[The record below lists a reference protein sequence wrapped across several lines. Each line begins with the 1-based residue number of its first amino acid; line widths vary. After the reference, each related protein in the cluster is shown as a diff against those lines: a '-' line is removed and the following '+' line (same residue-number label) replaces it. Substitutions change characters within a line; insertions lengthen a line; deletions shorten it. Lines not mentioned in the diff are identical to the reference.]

1 MNSPGGAPTVGGDDR
16 PTTAGARPPRRF
28 TRPVDPGAP
37 PVFCSPPRA
46 PTKPPVKPLLSPIA
60 DPPSVSLHRIL
71 RRTEVFAELSDKELQ
86 VLSLELEWVSLPADE
101 TLFEKGDAGD
111 SLFVTVSGRLEAF
124 DPDAPPDQR
133 LWGRITPG
141 ELVGEMAIL
150 TGDSRRATV
159 RALRDSVLLRLT
171 KARFLQLVERNPR
184 MLLSLSRLLLER
196 IEEATAVDRKPPLR
210 PLIALAPVTRGAPI
224 DRLAAALAV
233 ELESFGRVLHI
244 RASDVKEVIGCDVS
258 EAELGTA
265 PHQKLI
271 RWLQDVESRHDAI
284 LLHAEADDSAWT
296 RLCIRQADT
305 VLLVADARGVAG
317 GTGASE
323 RLRQHGRSATGDRR
337 ELVLVHPD
345 ATKLPSGTRRWL
357 DAFPVDTHHHVRV
370 GVRADVRR
378 LARFLTGR
386 AVALALSGGAARGF
400 AHVGVIRAFEET
412 GVPADLVCGTSMG
425 ALFGGLLALGWSYE
439 RIAEAGNEVFVKNS
453 VFDVT
458 LPLVSALAGR
468 RLEKFLDACF
478 GDAQIEDLWLRY
490 FCMACNLSSAVPV
503 RLKRGSAAKAIR
515 CSSSVPGLFAPV
527 NRDGQLLVDGL
538 FLNNLPAELAKKE
551 ARGRTV
557 AVNVIQ
563 AADPKLWSP
572 LARGGGPMKQAARM
586 INPLKGQWVPPILE
600 LVMQCFFLSTIH
612 ASERVRKSVDLYI
625 EPRMERFGFLE
636 AKAFD
641 EAAQAGYEAAKPQL
655 EEWLARDPEVAR
667 L

>member
-1 MNSPGGAPTVGGDDR
+1 M
-16 PTTAGARPPRRF
+16 
-28 TRPVDPGAP
+28 
-37 PVFCSPPRA
+37 
-46 PTKPPVKPLLSPIA
+46 
-60 DPPSVSLHRIL
+60 
-71 RRTEVFAELSDKELQ
+71 
-86 VLSLELEWVSLPADE
+86 SLPADE
-101 TLFEKGDAGD
+101 TLFQKGDAGD

-124 DPDAPPDQR
+124 DPDAPIEQR
-133 LWGRITPG
+133 IWGRIMPG

-171 KARFLQLVERNPR
+171 KHRFLQLVERNPR

-196 IEEATAVDRKPPLR
+196 IEEATSLDRKAPLR
-210 PLIALAPVTRGAPI
+210 PLIALAPITRGAPVN
-224 DRLAAALAV
+224 ALARRLTA
-233 ELESFGRVLHI
+233 ELASFGPTLFV
-244 RASDVKEVIGCDVS
+244 RASDVKDAIGVDVA
-258 EAELGTA
+258 EAELGTG
-265 PHQKLI
+265 PHQRLV
-271 RWLQDVESRHDAI
+271 RWLQDEETRHEAI
-284 LLHAEADDSAWT
+284 LLLAGADDTPWT
-296 RLCIRQADT
+296 RLCVRQADA
-305 VLLVADARGVAG
+305 VLLVADTRDLPG
-317 GTGASE
+317 GTGAGE
-323 RLRQHGRSATGDRR
+323 LLRRQGRSATGDRR

-345 ATKLPSGTRRWL
+345 STSLPSGTRRWL
-357 DAFPVDTHHHVRV
+357 DAFPVDSHHHVRL
-370 GVRADVRR
+370 GERADIRR

-400 AHVGVIRAFEET
+400 AHVGVIRALEET
-412 GVPADLVCGTSMG
+412 GIPADLVCGTSMG

-439 RIAEAGNEVFVKNS
+439 RIAAAGHEAFVKS
-453 VFDVT
+453 SIFDIT
-458 LPLVSALAGR
+458 LPLVSALSGR
-468 RLEKFLDACF
+468 RLERFLDDCF

-490 FCMACNLSSAVPV
+490 FCMACNLSSAAPV
-503 RLKRGSAAKAIR
+503 KIRRGSAAKAIR

-563 AADPKLWSP
+563 AADPKFWSP
-572 LARGGGPMKQAARM
+572 LQRGGGPVSQAARM
-586 INPLKGQWVPPILE
+586 INPFKGQWVPPIME

-612 ASERVRKSVDLYI
+612 ASERVRKMVDLYI

-641 EAAQAGYEAAKPQL
+641 EAALAGYQAAKPKL
-655 EEWLARDPEVAR
+655 DEWLRGDPEVAR

>member
-1 MNSPGGAPTVGGDDR
+1 MIR
-16 PTTAGARPPRRF
+16 P
-28 TRPVDPGAP
+28 
-37 PVFCSPPRA
+37 
-46 PTKPPVKPLLSPIA
+46 LA
-60 DPPSVSLHRIL
+60 DPPSQSLHRIL
-71 RRTEVFAELSDKELQ
+71 RRTDVFSELSNTEIQ
-86 VLSLELEWVSLPADE
+86 ALSAELEWMSLPADE
-101 TLFEKGDAGD
+101 TLFQKGDAGD
-111 SLFVTVSGRLEAF
+111 SLFITVSGRLEAF
-124 DPDAPPDQR
+124 DPEAPPEQR
-133 LWGRITPG
+133 VWGRVMPG

-150 TGDSRRATV
+150 TGDPRRATV

-196 IEEATAVDRKPPLR
+196 IEEATSLERKAPLR
-210 PLIALAPVTRGAPI
+210 PLIALAPITRGARV
-224 DRLAAALAV
+224 DALARRLST
-233 ELESFGRVLHI
+233 ELATFGPTLAVH
-244 RASDVKEVIGCDVS
+244 AADVMDAIGVDVA

-265 PHQKLI
+265 AHQKLV
-271 RWLQDVESRHDAI
+271 RWLQDEESRREAI
-284 LLHAEADDSAWT
+284 LLLADAENTPWT
-296 RLCIRQADT
+296 RFCIRQADS
-305 VLLVADARGVAG
+305 VLLVADVRDMPG
-317 GTGASE
+317 GTGASDLLQ
-323 RLRQHGRSATGDRR
+323 RHGRSATGDRR

-345 ATKLPSGTRRWL
+345 ATKLPRGTRRWL
-357 DAFPVDTHHHVRV
+357 DAFPVDSHHHVRL
-370 GVRADVRR
+370 GERADIRR
-378 LARFLTGR
+378 LSRYLTGR

-412 GVPADLVCGTSMG
+412 GIPVDLVCGTSMG
-425 ALFGGLLALGWSYE
+425 ALFGGLLALGWSYGQ
-439 RIAEAGNEVFVKNS
+439 IAEAGHEAFVKS
-453 VFDVT
+453 SIFDIT
-458 LPLVSALAGR
+458 LPLVSALSGK
-468 RLEKFLDACF
+468 RLEQFLERCF

-503 RLKRGSAAKAIR
+503 RIRRGSAGKAIR
-515 CSSSVPGLFAPV
+515 SSSSVPGLFAPV

-572 LARGGGPMKQAARM
+572 LARGGGPVSQAARM
-586 INPLKGQWVPPILE
+586 INPFKGQWVPPIME

-612 ASERVRKSVDLYI
+612 ASERVRKMVDLYI

-641 EAAQAGYEAAKPQL
+641 EAALAGYEAAKPQL
-655 EEWLARDPEVAR
+655 EEWLRSDPEVAR

>member
-1 MNSPGGAPTVGGDDR
+1 
-16 PTTAGARPPRRF
+16 
-28 TRPVDPGAP
+28 
-37 PVFCSPPRA
+37 
-46 PTKPPVKPLLSPIA
+46 
-60 DPPSVSLHRIL
+60 
-71 RRTEVFAELSDKELQ
+71 
-86 VLSLELEWVSLPADE
+86 VSLPADE
-101 TLFEKGDAGD
+101 TLFQKSDAGD

-133 LWGRITPG
+133 IWGRIMPG

-196 IEEATAVDRKPPLR
+196 IEEATAVDRKAPLR
-210 PLIALAPVTRGAPI
+210 PLIALAPITRAAPI
-224 DRLAAALAV
+224 DALARRLTA
-233 ELESFGRVLHI
+233 ELASFGATLHV
-244 RASDVKEVIGCDVS
+244 RASDVKDAIGVDVGQ
-258 EAELGTA
+258 AELGTA
-265 PHQKLI
+265 AHQKLV
-271 RWLQDVESRHDAI
+271 RWLQDEESRHEAI
-284 LLHAEADDSAWT
+284 LLHAEADDTPWT
-296 RLCIRQADT
+296 RLCIRQADA
-305 VLLVADARGVAG
+305 VLLVADARDPLG
-317 GTGASE
+317 GTGASDL
-323 RLRQHGRSATGDRR
+323 LRRHGRSATGDRR

-345 ATKLPSGTRRWL
+345 GTALPSGTRRWL
-357 DAFPVDTHHHVRV
+357 DAFPVDTHHHVRL

-412 GVPADLVCGTSMG
+412 RIPADLVCGTSMG
-425 ALFGGLLALGWSYE
+425 ALFGGLLALGWSHE
-439 RIAEAGNEVFVKNS
+439 RIAEAGHGAFVKS
-453 VFDVT
+453 SIFDIT
-458 LPLVSALAGR
+458 LPLVSALSGK
-468 RLEKFLDACF
+468 RLDKFLEACF

-503 RLKRGSAAKAIR
+503 TLKRGSVAKAIR
-515 CSSSVPGLFAPV
+515 SSSSVPGLFAPV

-572 LARGGGPMKQAARM
+572 LSRGGGPVSQAARM
-586 INPLKGQWVPPILE
+586 INPFKGQWVPPILE

-612 ASERVRKSVDLYI
+612 ASERVRKIVDLYI

-641 EAAQAGYEAAKPQL
+641 EAALAGYEAAKPRL
-655 EEWLARDPEVAR
+655 EEWLRSDPEVAR